1 MTYSSVQHEKTLANS
16 KAFAFV
22 IREYADLIER
32 GYADNE
38 LVFGN
43 GSKVSYI
50 LATDGSV
57 VAASVWH
64 IDETKRSAWILFSAT
79 KKQHQ
84 GQGLYTKLYNFIEDL
99 CKKQN
104 VVVIYSGVHV
114 DNQKMIDVAKSVG
127 RIPSSYR
134 IKKMLY

>member
-32 GYADNE
+32 GHGDNE
-38 LVFGN
+38 LAFGN
-43 GSKVSYI
+43 SNKVSYI
-50 LATDGSV
+50 LAADGSV
-57 VAASVWH
+57 VAASVWYV
-64 IDETKRSAWILFSAT
+64 DEMKRSAWILFSAT

-84 GQGLYTKLYNFIEDL
+84 GQGLYTQLYNFIEDL

-104 VVVIYSGVHV
+104 VVAIYSGVHV

-127 RIPSSYR
+127 RMPNSYR
-134 IKKMLY
+134 VKKML